1 MLSIR
6 KADSLDF
13 ERIMEI
19 YRHAQE
25 FMISTGNP
33 HQWGRIFPTREMIVD
48 DLNNG
53 RSHVIYDGAGIH
65 GVFALFTG
73 DDPTYNYIE
82 GGKWLNDEPYV
93 TIHRIAGDG
102 ELHGIFKTAADYCK
116 SISQNVRV
124 DTHADNKIMQRAA
137 LNEGFVKCGTIYV
150 RDHSPRIAYQWTK
163 MKDGEQAAKMILQ
176 NEGIVIN
183 EG

>member
-1 MLSIR
+1 MLHVR
-6 KADSLDF
+6 KAEPLDL

-25 FMISTGNP
+25 FIIKTGNP
-33 HQWGRIFPTREMIVD
+33 HQWGRTYPTREMIVD

-53 RSHVIYDGAGIH
+53 RSHVIYNDNGIH

-73 DDPTYNYIE
+73 DNPTYSYIE
-82 GGKWLNDEPYV
+82 DGKWLNNDPYV

-102 ELHGIFKTAADYCK
+102 AVRGVFKTAADFCK

-124 DTHADNKIMQRAA
+124 DTHADNKIMQRAVE
-137 LNEGFVKCGTIYV
+137 NEGFVKCGIIYV
-150 RDHSPRIAYQWTK
+150 RDHAPRIAYQWTK
-163 MKDGEQAAKMILQ
+163 LYEI
-176 NEGIVIN
+176 I
-183 EG
+183 